1 MSAAANAPL
10 LDVRNLRVEIPTRR
24 GALLALDNVS
34 FTVAPGEILGFVGES
49 GAGKS
54 LTGMAVLGLLDPPAR
69 IVAVGDSSVLTLPH
83 RVAPGTYTVVVESPR
98 HSGFAGT
105 LQEMRLDIKP
115 CLRYYINAQFRDPV
129 QPAWTP
135 VVDEVEP
142 IAGCRVG
149 A

>member
-1 MSAAANAPL
+1 MRTL
-10 LDVRNLRVEIPTRR
+10 ML
-24 GALLALDNVS
+24 GA
-34 FTVAPGEILGFVGES
+34 
-49 GAGKS
+49 
-54 LTGMAVLGLLDPPAR
+54 AVLAITLTSCQTWGPTWSEVTGVRYNRVIADRWPAR
-69 IVAVGDSSVLTLPH
+69 IVAVGDSSLLTMPYK
-83 RVAPGTYTVVVESPR
+83 VEPGTYTVVVESPR

-129 QPAWTP
+129 QPEWTP
-135 VVDEVEP
+135 VVDEAEP